1 MFFVP
6 KTIYRS
12 MVRSFYI
19 FTKFKFAKRNAE
31 KINLTTFM
39 ILKGSTF
46 LGCQHSTNVASLR
59 QFDLASGKPLS
70 YLFV

>member
-6 KTIYRS
+6 QTIYRS
-12 MVRSFYI
+12 MVQPFYI
-19 FTKFKFAKRNAE
+19 FTIFKLAKRNAE

-46 LGCQHSTNVASLR
+46 LSCQHSTNAAALR
-59 QFDLASGKPLS
+59 
-70 YLFV
+70 